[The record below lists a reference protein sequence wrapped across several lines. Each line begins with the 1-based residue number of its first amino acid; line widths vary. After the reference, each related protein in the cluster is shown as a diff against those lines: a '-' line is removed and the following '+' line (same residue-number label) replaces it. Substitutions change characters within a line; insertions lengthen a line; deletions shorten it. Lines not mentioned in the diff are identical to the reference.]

1 MGEYE
6 QTVTQDEARQSLVPV
21 LLLATGFALSVVLL
35 LNIYLSSPDSA
46 AYYSVPRSILIDHD
60 LDFQNEYLHFDF
72 QPNMFYLSGHQRL
85 SNDWPIGAGLLWLPF
100 I

>member
-60 LDFQNEYLHFDF
+60 LDFQNEYLHFEF
-72 QPNMFYLSGHQRL
+72 QIVIN
-85 SNDWPIGAGLLWLPF
+85 
-100 I
+100 